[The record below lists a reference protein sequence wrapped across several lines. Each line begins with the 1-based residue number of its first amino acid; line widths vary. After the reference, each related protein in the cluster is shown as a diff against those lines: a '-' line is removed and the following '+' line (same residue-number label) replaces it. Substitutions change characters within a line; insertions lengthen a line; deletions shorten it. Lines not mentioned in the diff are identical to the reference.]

1 VKGTAGILLAVT
13 ALLAGILAFVFVEFR
28 GGGEEGGSAVRVGG
42 IRKAEAACSEAA
54 PQCLPRLTLIDTD
67 GNAWTPEA
75 LAGKVVVVNVWAT
88 WCKPCVTEIPD
99 LAQVYKGYKDKGVV
113 MLGVLDDNAD
123 DATAIS
129 FAAERGI
136 NYPVV
141 RMDDD
146 LFKALNRPS
155 RLPTTF
161 VYDKSG
167 HLRYDDAGVVTRAQ
181 LGKLL
186 DELIAE

>member
-1 VKGTAGILLAVT
+1 MKGTAGILLAVT
-13 ALLAGILAFVFVEFR
+13 AVLAGLLVFAFVEFS
-28 GGGEEGGSAVRVGG
+28 GGGDEGGGVRVGV
-42 IRKAEAACSEAA
+42 RKAEAACSEAA
-54 PQCLPRLTLIDTD
+54 PQCLPRLTLLDHD
-67 GNAWTPEA
+67 GNAWTPEK

-99 LAQVYKGYKDKGVV
+99 LVEVYKAYKGKDVV

-123 DATAIS
+123 DATAAS

-136 NYPVV
+136 NYPIV

-146 LFKALNRPS
+146 LYRALDNPS
-155 RLPTTF
+155 KLPTTY

-167 HLRYDDAGVVTRAQ
+167 HLRYGESGKVTRAQ
-181 LGKLL
+181 MTKLL
-186 DELIAE
+186 DELLAE

>member
-1 VKGTAGILLAVT
+1 MKGTAGILAAVT
-13 ALLAGILAFVFVEFR
+13 ALLAGILVFVFVEFR
-28 GGGEEGGSAVRVGG
+28 GGDGEGGGGMRVGM
-42 IRKAEAACSEAA
+42 RKAEAACSEAS

-67 GNAWTPEA
+67 GTAWTPEA

-99 LAQVYKGYKDKGVV
+99 LAQVYKIYKDKGVV

-136 NYPVV
+136 NYPIV
-141 RMDDD
+141 RMDND
-146 LFKALNRPS
+146 LFKALDQPAK
-155 RLPTTF
+155 LPTTF

-167 HLRYDDAGVVTRAQ
+167 HLRYGDSGMVTRAQ
-181 LGKLL
+181 LGALL
-186 DELIAE
+186 DELVAE